1 MNMFYCPQAALN
13 EYSELDVQESHHLIK
28 VLRKKPGEELYVF
41 DGKGNLF
48 DARIE
53 TIGKTTAT
61 IHIVRHVER
70 EEDNRPKLHVAIAP
84 PKNVERF
91 EWLLEKVTEIGVS
104 EITPLLCK
112 HSERKE
118 LRIERLEKI
127 LVSACKQSAHLTLPK
142 LNTLIRFEE
151 FTSAVNSD
159 ARKYIAYCHEKSIH
173 LKDAYHGGFD
183 AIVLIGPEGD
193 FTKEE
198 VLLAEKREYETVS
211 LGKSRLRLETA
222 AVYASVVFNLV
233 NED

>member
-13 EYSELDVQESHHLIK
+13 EYCELDVQESHHLIK
-28 VLRKKPGEELYVF
+28 VLRKKQGEELYVF

-53 TIGKTTAT
+53 RIGKKTTT
-61 IHIVRHVER
+61 IHLVRHVER
-70 EEDNRPKLHVAIAP
+70 QEDNRPRLHIAVAP
-84 PKNVERF
+84 PKNMERF
-91 EWLLEKVTEIGVS
+91 EWLLEKITEIGVS

-112 HSERKE
+112 HSERRE
-118 LRIERLEKI
+118 LRTDRLERI
-127 LVSACKQSAHLTLPK
+127 LVSACKQSMHLTLPK
-142 LNTLIRFEE
+142 LNTFIRFEE
-151 FTSAVNSD
+151 FTAAVNSGI
-159 ARKYIAYCHEKSIH
+159 RKYIAYCNAKSIH

-183 AIVLIGPEGD
+183 AVILIGPEGD

-222 AVYASVVFNLV
+222 AVYATVVFNLA